1 MVEQSLELQIA
12 PQQLL
17 TFTFTKDT
25 KSLIDAFLSGRNP
38 RTLRAYQADLS
49 VFTKFV
55 RASTFEQAASL
66 LLCKDHGAA
75 NALILSYRNFLIE
88 KKFAAATVNR
98 RLAAIRSLVKLAR
111 MIGLVSWTLEIDGIS
126 QESYRD
132 TQGPGAKG
140 IRVMLSELENTKS
153 VKAIRDRAILRL
165 LFDVAL
171 RRAEV
176 AALDLKDIDV
186 TNRKIRILGKGRT
199 AYEIL
204 TIPQKTAAALEA
216 WIQVRGTNEGPL
228 FLNYDRAHKGNRL
241 TGTSI
246 YRMIR
251 ALGKKAGLT
260 VRPHGLR
267 HAGITAALDATGG
280 DVRRVQRFSRHRDVR
295 TLTIYDDRR
304 KDDAG
309 EIACLI
315 SETV

>member
-1 MVEQSLELQIA
+1 MVDIKAEIQTIPTPSSLFA
-12 PQQLL
+12 
-17 TFTFTKDT
+17 FSKDT
-25 KSLIDAFLSGRNP
+25 KSLIEAFLAGRNP

-49 VFTKFV
+49 VFTKFLG
-55 RASTFEQAASL
+55 ASTFEQAASL
-66 LLCKDHGAA
+66 LLQKEHGSA
-75 NALILSYRNFLIE
+75 NALILNYRNFLIE
-88 KKFAAATVNR
+88 KKFAAATINR

-111 MIGLVSWTLEIDGIS
+111 MIGLVPWTLEIDGVPH
-126 QESYRD
+126 ENYRD
-132 TQGPGAKG
+132 TQGPGTKG
-140 IRVMLSELENTKS
+140 VRFMLDKLESTPDHKTVRN
-153 VKAIRDRAILRL
+153 RAILRL

-176 AALDLKDIDV
+176 AALDIKDVDLS
-186 TNRKIRILGKGRT
+186 TRKIRVLGKGRSAQET
-199 AYEIL
+199 L
-204 TIPQKTAAALEA
+204 TLPQKTTAALEA
-216 WIQVRGTNEGPL
+216 WVKVRGAEDGPL
-228 FLNYDRAHKGNRL
+228 FINYDRAHKGNRL

-246 YRMIR
+246 YRIIR
-251 ALGKKAGLT
+251 DLGKQAGLA

-315 SETV
+315 SETI